1 MRNFLWLLLLVGAAH
16 GQVVQITGTVL
27 DPNNVPYQ
35 NGSGVAVLVPQN
47 QTWIING
54 TNPVPSPIPIA
65 QLDSFGKFSISLTNT
80 SLITPSSASPQ
91 WQFSFCSS
99 KAVINPPICFTMTPM
114 ALTSSQDISTQIQ
127 AQSAVLPSSSSG
139 LSSLTTTSP
148 LTGCSSPCTSTAT
161 IGISNATTSALG
173 VIELAGDFGGSATL
187 PDVLNLSNVTNASL
201 ANSGLVHPSVTV
213 TAGTGLSGGGT
224 VALGGSVTVN
234 IANQVSAGSCTNCN
248 ATINN
253 QGQVTAFSNGG
264 GSSPGSAPFY
274 PFVGLGWTTTNGSA
288 VAYGSLTNVVNT
300 LGTAANIFPT
310 ATDSNGGQLSG
321 AASASTSTV
330 IGEDTGQG
338 ANYGLW
344 GYGNF
349 YRWSSKFKAGN
360 TTNVRYWM
368 GLTNFNTGQSG
379 CAAQS
384 PLNTTCFA
392 ANNPGTFSIAFRYS
406 VGTDTSWQ
414 GVTQTQSGQT
424 LVSTGVALDTNSHLF
439 EFTNVSGTVTFYI
452 DGTNVGTSTTNIPSS
467 SASSSG
473 NTSIMFWCGDNE
485 NTATAISAVEYWM
498 TMTLK

>member
-213 TAGTGLSGGGT
+213 TAGTGLS
-224 VALGGSVTVN
+224 VVELLRWEV
-234 IANQVSAGSCTNCN
+234 Q
-248 ATINN
+248 
-253 QGQVTAFSNGG
+253 
-264 GSSPGSAPFY
+264 
-274 PFVGLGWTTTNGSA
+274 
-288 VAYGSLTNVVNT
+288 AY
-300 LGTAANIFPT
+300 
-310 ATDSNGGQLSG
+310 
-321 AASASTSTV
+321 
-330 IGEDTGQG
+330 
-338 ANYGLW
+338 
-344 GYGNF
+344 
-349 YRWSSKFKAGN
+349 
-360 TTNVRYWM
+360 
-368 GLTNFNTGQSG
+368 
-379 CAAQS
+379 
-384 PLNTTCFA
+384 
-392 ANNPGTFSIAFRYS
+392 
-406 VGTDTSWQ
+406 
-414 GVTQTQSGQT
+414 
-424 LVSTGVALDTNSHLF
+424 
-439 EFTNVSGTVTFYI
+439 
-452 DGTNVGTSTTNIPSS
+452 
-467 SASSSG
+467 
-473 NTSIMFWCGDNE
+473 
-485 NTATAISAVEYWM
+485 
-498 TMTLK
+498 

>member
-1 MRNFLWLLLLVGAAH
+1 MLQRVTIWLFLLAGLAH

-213 TAGTGLSGGGT
+213 TAGTGLTGGGT
-224 VALGGSVTVN
+224 VALGGSITLN
-234 IANQVSAGSCTNCN
+234 ST
-248 ATINN
+248 
-253 QGQVTAFSNGG
+253 GG
-264 GSSPGSAPFY
+264 GGNPQLENCTPDETGNSFY
-274 PFVGLGWTTTNGSA
+274 NVTSLTNYFNASWQFVFNTTTYINCTVYIPAAQAGATVA
-288 VAYGSLTNVVNT
+288 VDVWSSDSTAGHTASITYADGVINSGTMNTGSLTSASNQTFTTTSTANNRVTLTFSVQSTLSNGSILVVKI
-300 LGTAANIFPT
+300 GTAPTGTAPT
-310 ATDSNGGQLSG
+310 AN
-321 AASASTSTV
+321 
-330 IGEDTGQG
+330 
-338 ANYGLW
+338 
-344 GYGNF
+344 
-349 YRWSSKFKAGN
+349 
-360 TTNVRYWM
+360 
-368 GLTNFNTGQSG
+368 
-379 CAAQS
+379 
-384 PLNTTCFA
+384 LNIYAHF
-392 ANNPGTFSIAFRYS
+392 I
-406 VGTDTSWQ
+406 
-414 GVTQTQSGQT
+414 
-424 LVSTGVALDTNSHLF
+424 L
-439 EFTNVSGTVTFYI
+439 
-452 DGTNVGTSTTNIPSS
+452 
-467 SASSSG
+467 
-473 NTSIMFWCGDNE
+473 
-485 NTATAISAVEYWM
+485 
-498 TMTLK
+498 

>member
-213 TAGTGLSGGGT
+213 TAGTGLTGGGT
-224 VALGGSVTVN
+224 VALGGSITLN
-234 IANQVSAGSCTNCN
+234 ST
-248 ATINN
+248 
-253 QGQVTAFSNGG
+253 GG
-264 GSSPGSAPFY
+264 GGNPQLENCTPDETGNSFY
-274 PFVGLGWTTTNGSA
+274 NVTSLTNYFNASWQFVFNTTTYINCTVYIPAAQAGATVA
-288 VAYGSLTNVVNT
+288 VDVWSSDSTAGHTASITYADVVINSGTMNIGSLTSASNQTFTTTSTANNRVTLTFSVQSTLSNGSILVVKI
-300 LGTAANIFPT
+300 GTAPTGTAPT
-310 ATDSNGGQLSG
+310 AN
-321 AASASTSTV
+321 
-330 IGEDTGQG
+330 
-338 ANYGLW
+338 
-344 GYGNF
+344 
-349 YRWSSKFKAGN
+349 
-360 TTNVRYWM
+360 
-368 GLTNFNTGQSG
+368 
-379 CAAQS
+379 
-384 PLNTTCFA
+384 LNIYAHF
-392 ANNPGTFSIAFRYS
+392 I
-406 VGTDTSWQ
+406 
-414 GVTQTQSGQT
+414 
-424 LVSTGVALDTNSHLF
+424 L
-439 EFTNVSGTVTFYI
+439 
-452 DGTNVGTSTTNIPSS
+452 
-467 SASSSG
+467 
-473 NTSIMFWCGDNE
+473 
-485 NTATAISAVEYWM
+485 
-498 TMTLK
+498 